1 MARIFIKSHTAGS
14 RGALSLARA
23 IGAKVIKHVNSNY
36 KPRASD
42 IIIPWGSSSNKLENF
57 RTFTLAQVSTPEWT
71 TFRNGQPIGT
81 AEKWIKDG
89 CTVVCRTILNGSCGK
104 GIVIAKSI
112 EELVDA
118 PLYVKYVPKK
128 EEYRVHVAFGKVIA
142 IQRKARRKECPNP
155 NWQIRNHEN
164 GFVFIHIY
172 PTDTAEELSNLA
184 VAAVEALNLKIGA
197 VDIIWNE
204 KDNKYYVLEV
214 NTSPGLEGKTIDA
227 YVKAIKEE
235 YTLP

>member
-1 MARIFIKSHTAGS
+1 MPRIFIKSHTAGS

-42 IIIPWGSSSNKLENF
+42 IVIPWGSSSNKLQNF
-57 RTFTLAQVSTPEWT
+57 QQFNAKGVQCPVWT
-71 TFRNGQPIGT
+71 TEKAIAEVMITNG
-81 AEKWIKDG
+81 D
-89 CTVVCRTILNGSCGK
+89 TVVCRTILNGSCGK
-104 GIVIAKSI
+104 GIVIAKTL

-118 PLYVKYVPKK
+118 PLYVKYIPKK

-142 IQRKARRKECPNP
+142 VQRKARRLECENP

-164 GFVFIHIY
+164 GFVFVHMEFVGNRGAL
-172 PTDTAEELSNLA
+172 TDLATAA
-184 VAAVEALNLKIGA
+184 TEALKLPIGA

-204 KDNKYYVLEV
+204 KNNQYYVLEV

-235 YTLP
+235 YALP

>member
-1 MARIFIKSHTAGS
+1 MPRIFIKSHTAGS

-23 IGAKVIKHVNSNY
+23 IGAKVIKHANSNY

-42 IIIPWGSSSNKLENF
+42 IVIPWGSSSNKLENF
-57 RTFTLAQVSTPEWT
+57 QQFNAKGVQCPIWT
-71 TFRNGQPIGT
+71 TEKAVAEGMITNGDTI
-81 AEKWIKDG
+81 
-89 CTVVCRTILNGSCGK
+89 VCRTILNGSCGK
-104 GIVIAKSI
+104 GIVIAKTL

-128 EEYRVHVAFGKVIA
+128 EEYRVHVAFGHVIA
-142 IQRKARRKECPNP
+142 IQRKARRLECENP

-164 GFVFIHIY
+164 GFVFVHIE
-172 PTDTAEELSNLA
+172 PMGNLEDLA
-184 VAAVEALNLKIGA
+184 VGAVEALGLKIGA

-204 KDNKYYVLEV
+204 KNDEFYVLEV
-214 NTSPGLEGKTIDA
+214 NTSPGLEGRTIDA

-235 YTLP
+235 YNL

>member
-23 IGAKVIKHVNSNY
+23 IGAKVIKHINSNY

-42 IIIPWGSSSNKLENF
+42 IVIPWGSSSNKLLNF
-57 RTFTLAQVSTPEWT
+57 QQFNAKGVQCPIWT
-71 TFRNGQPIGT
+71 TEKDVAEGMINNGN
-81 AEKWIKDG
+81 
-89 CTVVCRTILNGSCGK
+89 TVVCRTILNGSCGK

-204 KDNKYYVLEV
+204 KENKYYVLEV

>member
-1 MARIFIKSHTAGS
+1 MTRIFIKSHTAGS

-42 IIIPWGSSSNKLENF
+42 IVIPWGSSSNKLENF
-57 RTFTLAQVSTPEWT
+57 YKFAEAGVNAPG
-71 TFRNGQPIGT
+71 FNT
-81 AEKWIKDG
+81 AKLGAEEMIRDG
-89 CTVVCRTILNGSCGK
+89 GTVVCRTILNGSCGK
-104 GIVIAKSI
+104 GIVIAKTV

-142 IQRKARRKECPNP
+142 VQRKARRKECPNP

-164 GFVFIHIY
+164 GFVFIHADPEMGY
-172 PTDTAEELSNLA
+172 AEELGPLA
-184 VAAVEALNLKIGA
+184 VSAVEALKLPIGA

-204 KDNKYYVLEV
+204 KNNQYYVLEV

-235 YTLP
+235 YQL

>member
-1 MARIFIKSHTAGS
+1 MPRIFIKSHTAGS

-23 IGAKVIKHVNSNY
+23 IGAKVIKHANSNY

-42 IIIPWGSSSNKLENF
+42 IVIPWGSSSNKLENF
-57 RTFTLAQVSTPEWT
+57 RTFTLAGVRCPEWT
-71 TFRNGQPIGT
+71 TFKTFDNDGDG
-81 AEKWIKDG
+81 AENWIKNG

-104 GIVIAKSI
+104 GILIAKTV

-142 IQRKARRKECPNP
+142 VQRKARRLECENP

-164 GFVFIHIY
+164 GFVFVH
-172 PTDTAEELSNLA
+172 EEKWWPEVGALA
-184 VAAVEALNLKIGA
+184 LAAAEALKLPTGA

-204 KDNKYYVLEV
+204 KNHEFFVLEV

-235 YTLP
+235 YNL

>member
-1 MARIFIKSHTAGS
+1 MPRIFIKSHTAGS

-23 IGAKVIKHVNSNY
+23 IGAKVIKHANSNY

-42 IIIPWGSSSNKLENF
+42 IVIPWGSSSNKLQNF
-57 RTFTLAQVSTPEWT
+57 QQFNA
-71 TFRNGQPIGT
+71 NGVQCPVWVT
-81 AEKWIKDG
+81 EKAVAEGMITNG
-89 CTVVCRTILNGSCGK
+89 GTVVCRTILNGSCGK
-104 GIVIAKSI
+104 GIVIAKTA

-142 IQRKARRKECPNP
+142 VQRKARRLECENP

-164 GFVFIHIY
+164 GFVFIHADPEMGY
-172 PTDTAEELSNLA
+172 AEELGPLA
-184 VAAVEALNLKIGA
+184 VSAVEALKLRIGA

-204 KDNKYYVLEV
+204 KNNQYYVLEV

-235 YTLP
+235 YNL

>member
-1 MARIFIKSHTAGS
+1 MPRIFIKSHTAGS

-42 IIIPWGSSSNKLENF
+42 TVIPWGSSSNKLQNF
-57 RTFTLAQVSTPEWT
+57 QQFNAKGVQCPIWT
-71 TFRNGQPIGT
+71 TEKAVAEGMITNGDTI
-81 AEKWIKDG
+81 
-89 CTVVCRTILNGSCGK
+89 VCRTILNGSCGK
-104 GIVIAKSI
+104 GIVIAKTL

-142 IQRKARRKECPNP
+142 VQRKARRLECENP

-164 GFVFIHIY
+164 GFVFVHMEFVGNRGAL
-172 PTDTAEELSNLA
+172 TDLATAA
-184 VAAVEALNLKIGA
+184 TEALKLPIGA

-204 KDNKYYVLEV
+204 KNNQYYVLEV

>member
-1 MARIFIKSHTAGS
+1 MPRIFIKSHTAGS

-23 IGAKVIKHVNSNY
+23 IGAKVIKHVNSSY

-42 IIIPWGSSSNKLENF
+42 IVIPWGSSSNKLVNF
-57 RTFTLAQVSTPEWT
+57 RALAASNVICPDWWTDMAAAPE
-71 TFRNGQPIGT
+71 NPYP
-81 AEKWIKDG
+81 
-89 CTVVCRTILNGSCGK
+89 VVCRTILNGSCGK
-104 GIVIAKSI
+104 GIVIAKTA

-142 IQRKARRKECPNP
+142 VQRKARRLECENP

-164 GFVFIHIY
+164 GFVFVH
-172 PTDTAEELSNLA
+172 TGFQKNSDLCLLA
-184 VAAVEALNLKIGA
+184 HDAVEALKLPIGA

-204 KDNKYYVLEV
+204 KNNQYYVLEV

-235 YTLP
+235 YQL

>member
-1 MARIFIKSHTAGS
+1 MTRIFIKSHTAGS

-42 IIIPWGSSSNKLENF
+42 IVIPWGSSSNKLENF

-71 TFRNGQPIGT
+71 TYRNGQAIGT
-81 AEKWIKDG
+81 AEKWIEEG
-89 CTVVCRTILNGSCGK
+89 STVVCRTILNGSCGK
-104 GIVIAKSI
+104 GIVIAKTL

-118 PLYVKYVPKK
+118 PLYVKYIPKK

-142 IQRKARRKECPNP
+142 VQRKARRLECENP

-164 GFVFIHIY
+164 GFVFVHMEFVGNRGAL
-172 PTDTAEELSNLA
+172 TDLATAA
-184 VAAVEALNLKIGA
+184 TEALKLSIGA

-204 KDNKYYVLEV
+204 KNNQYYVLEV

-235 YTLP
+235 YNL

>member
-1 MARIFIKSHTAGS
+1 MPRIFIKSHTAGS

-36 KPRASD
+36 KPREGD
-42 IIIPWGSSSNKLENF
+42 VVIPWGSSSNKLQNF
-57 RTFTLAQVSTPEWT
+57 QQFNAKGVQCPIWT
-71 TFRNGQPIGT
+71 TEKAVAEGMITNGDTI
-81 AEKWIKDG
+81 
-89 CTVVCRTILNGSCGK
+89 VCRTILNGSCGK
-104 GIVIAKSI
+104 GIVIAKTL

-142 IQRKARRKECPNP
+142 VQRKARRKECENP

-164 GFVFIHIY
+164 GFVFIH
-172 PTDTAEELSNLA
+172 EEVPEHGYDDDAVLPNLA
-184 VAAVEALNLKIGA
+184 VAAVFALDLKIGA

-204 KDNKYYVLEV
+204 KNNQYYVLEV

>member
-1 MARIFIKSHTAGS
+1 MTRIFIKSHTAGS

-36 KPRASD
+36 KPREGD
-42 IIIPWGSSSNKLENF
+42 VVIPWGSSSNKLQNF
-57 RTFTLAQVSTPEWT
+57 QQFNAKGVQCPIWT
-71 TFRNGQPIGT
+71 TEKAVAEGMITNGDTI
-81 AEKWIKDG
+81 
-89 CTVVCRTILNGSCGK
+89 VCRTILNGSCGK
-104 GIVIAKSI
+104 GIVIAKTL

-142 IQRKARRKECPNP
+142 VQRKARRLECENP

-164 GFVFIHIY
+164 GFVFVHMEFVGNRGAL
-172 PTDTAEELSNLA
+172 TDLATAA
-184 VAAVEALNLKIGA
+184 TEALKLPIGA

-204 KDNKYYVLEV
+204 KNNQYYVLEV

-235 YTLP
+235 YNL